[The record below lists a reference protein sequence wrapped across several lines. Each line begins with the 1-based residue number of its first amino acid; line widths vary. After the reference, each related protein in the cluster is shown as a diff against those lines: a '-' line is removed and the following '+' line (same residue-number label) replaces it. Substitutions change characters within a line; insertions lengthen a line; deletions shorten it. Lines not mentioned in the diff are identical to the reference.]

1 MDRPNIIA
9 FSRGFH
15 RRNVNGKNVLNKDY
29 DLKINP
35 NNQNKVILETRE
47 NDKNY
52 KKKYDSPNS
61 FIKTFIEKQSL
72 FDMIRHDDNLVK
84 PKKKTKRNNKKARK
98 KGTKGKKDLHV
109 QARKSGRARKI
120 RQARKSGQVRKS
132 GQARKS

>member
-35 NNQNKVILETRE
+35 KNQNKVYLKTKED
-47 NDKNY
+47 DKKY
-52 KKKYDSPNS
+52 KKIYDSPNS

-72 FDMIRHDDNLVK
+72 FDMIRDDVNLVQ
-84 PKKKTKRNNKKARK
+84 PKRKFTHNKRNNRSDNRPDNK
-98 KGTKGKKDLHV
+98 KGRQDKTKGRKGKKNKTKG
-109 QARKSGRARKI
+109 RKGKKR
-120 RQARKSGQVRKS
+120 
-132 GQARKS
+132 